1 MAELRRLLL
10 SPKQF
15 VILLMLTVINLAL
28 FAGYC
33 RSAQEN
39 LTEYRKLQ
47 WEEGIDSAAQE
58 KKETA
63 EYLKSGYAEYLQ
75 YVQDQSQKQGLLGKL
90 SGKSSFITRN
100 LEKTAKD
107 YAKLEGIKLTQGQ
120 NRGLLAVSDYTVT
133 DFLLL
138 IAPLLLVIELANESE
153 TAIGALART
162 TKNGHL
168 ALCLRR
174 IAAIGLLSA
183 ESVLCLYG
191 GNMLFARRF
200 FGSAGLRRMIQSVP
214 EFQLCSIRI
223 TIGGYYFL
231 TAVIKCIA
239 VTLIALFLWIILS
252 RFYKILSWLI
262 AAPALS
268 LHYLL
273 SRIIMPTSSF
283 NHFRYLNVFSA
294 LRTSIFFKEYCNLNW
309 FGHASGFFADMLIFL
324 ILLLLIL
331 TGLSL
336 YLIGHCH
343 PVRTGQKLE
352 QLKEQIEKRMT
363 KHMPVYSVFG
373 FEGWKLLIP
382 QHVLLI
388 AAIFSVLGVFLWND
402 MFLYAPSVDTQ
413 KFYERYSGEITQA
426 KIERIA
432 RQVIGET
439 NRINVE
445 KRNYKRNI
453 DQGHYQ
459 DAARNEAEIS
469 ICNIYLERYETM
481 MNQMISLA
489 KYKKKTGNEA
499 WFLDDDTYE
508 KVFNENAAEERCC
521 LLLLL
526 FLILAFYASGAFDNR
541 YETRMLL
548 RSTKKGRAGI
558 LTSQIVWCALLTAI
572 AVTALHG
579 IFLLRV
585 SGDIGF
591 PMIEAPAQS
600 IPTFRDLPFS
610 VSLRTCI
617 IALMCLRFLA
627 AMLISGVVMTISR
640 FSKTPQR
647 ALMIALV
654 VLVLPTAL
662 SQSGVL
668 PVRFLDFAH
677 FLSCCKR

>member
-10 SPKQF
+10 SPKQL

-28 FAGYC
+28 FASNC
-33 RSAQEN
+33 RSIQEN
-39 LTEYRKLQ
+39 LTEYRKVQ
-47 WEEGIDSAAQE
+47 WEEGIDSAAAE
-58 KKETA
+58 KKEA
-63 EYLKSGYAEYLQ
+63 AAYLKSGYAEYLQ
-75 YVQDQSQKQGLLGKL
+75 YVQEQSKKQGLLGKL
-90 SGKSSFITRN
+90 SEKNSFITRN

-107 YAKLEGIKLTQGQ
+107 YAKLEGIELTQGQ
-120 NRGLLAVSDYTVT
+120 NRGLLAVSTYTVT

-138 IAPLLLVIELANESE
+138 IAPLLLAIELAHESE

-168 ALCLRR
+168 ALCIRR
-174 IAAIGLLSA
+174 IAAIALLSA
-183 ESVLCLYG
+183 ASVLCMYC
-191 GNMLFARRF
+191 GNMLYARRF
-200 FGSAGLRRMIQSVP
+200 FGSAGLHRMLQSVP
-214 EFQLCSIRI
+214 EFQLCSMRI
-223 TIGGYYFL
+223 TIGGYYFA
-231 TAVIKCIA
+231 TAIIKCIA
-239 VTLIALFLWIILS
+239 VTATALFLWIILS

-262 AAPALS
+262 AAPVLI
-268 LHYLL
+268 LHYLTGRL
-273 SRIIMPTSSF
+273 VMPTSSF
-283 NHFRYLNVFSA
+283 NHLRYLNVFSA
-294 LRTSIFFKEYCNLNW
+294 LHTSMFFKEYCNLNW

-324 ILLLLIL
+324 ILTLLIL

-343 PVRTGQKLE
+343 PVRIGQKLE
-352 QLKEQIEKRMT
+352 QLKEQIEKRMA
-363 KHMPVYSVFG
+363 KHMPAYSVFG

-388 AAIFSVLGVFLWND
+388 AAVFSILVVFLWND

-445 KRNYKRNI
+445 KRNYQRNI
-453 DQGHYQ
+453 EQGHYQ
-459 DAARNEAEIS
+459 DAAWNDEQIT
-469 ICNIYLERYETM
+469 ICNFYLERYETM
-481 MNQMISLA
+481 MDEMISLA

-521 LLLLL
+521 LVLLL

-541 YETRMLL
+541 YDTRMLL
-548 RSTKKGRAGI
+548 RSTKNGRAGI
-558 LTSQIVWCALLTAI
+558 LTSQIIWCAILTAI

-591 PMIEAPAQS
+591 PMMEAPAQS
-600 IPTFRDLPFS
+600 IPAFRDLPFS

-617 IALMCLRFLA
+617 IVLMCLRFLA
-627 AMLISGVVMTISR
+627 AMVISGAVMVISR

-647 ALMIALV
+647 ALMV
-654 VLVLPTAL
+654 SMVLLILPTAL
-662 SQSGVL
+662 SQSGIL
-668 PVRFLDFAH
+668 PVHFLDFAH